1 MSTDSNARISTH
13 SNELFAR
20 IGIMLF
26 LWILSSI
33 PWLLN
38 IDDVL
43 SYFIGIFDPCMEEC
57 LNLYQPEKWSELRW
71 IISGLLGFLTII
83 PLVNLQIW
91 NFSKPGLT
99 NSEKKLLRNVLFLAP
114 VMFLIF
120 SYFFFNRILY
130 RIENAFSAMC
140 DKICIT

>member
-13 SNELFAR
+13 TNELFAR

-26 LWILSSI
+26 LWVVASI

-38 IDDVL
+38 IDEIL
-43 SYFIGIFDPCMEEC
+43 SYFIGIFDPCTEGC
-57 LNLYQPEKWSELRW
+57 LNLYEPEKWAELRW

-91 NFSKPGLT
+91 NFSKPAYAGNNPYIIAIRELT
-99 NSEKKLLRNVLFLAP
+99 L
-114 VMFLIF
+114 
-120 SYFFFNRILY
+120 
-130 RIENAFSAMC
+130 
-140 DKICIT
+140 